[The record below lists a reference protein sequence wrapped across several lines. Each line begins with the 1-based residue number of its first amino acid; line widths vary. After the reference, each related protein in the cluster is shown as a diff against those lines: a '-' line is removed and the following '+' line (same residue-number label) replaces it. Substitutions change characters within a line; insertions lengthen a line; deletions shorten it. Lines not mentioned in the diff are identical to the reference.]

1 MVWKRCDCSLI
12 HTMRWIKKIIIFDIF
27 FQENKFKKSS
37 SIFSYILFIYLFFMV
52 YLLTFPNNIGI
63 NIQTLLFV
71 LSIEISYVLSFFNW
85 YYCLNKSIFLI
96 YNNLFI
102 THMWYRYFIFI
113 ASFPTKTYVD
123 KTTTR

>member
-27 FQENKFKKSS
+27 FQENKIQKSS

-85 YYCLNKSIFLI
+85 YYCLNKSIFLFIII
-96 YNNLFI
+96 YLLPI
-102 THMWYRYFIFI
+102 CGIGILYLLLPSLPRHM
-113 ASFPTKTYVD
+113 
-123 KTTTR
+123 